1 MLCTIYSKTIRSN
14 KVKTS
19 ILDLEELLAR
29 FHNDEKRKGTVEAL
43 RAEGPTLPPSLHSR
57 YSQRLPLICPGLL
70 LRKRRNGETVT
81 TYNGVVLLEVCGLA
95 DSMEIEGVKR
105 RAAGWPTT
113 LAAFMGSSGRT
124 VKILVSGTLDDGTLP
139 RESDAIDRFHSRL
152 YEMSAQAYASVIGRP
167 LRAKQPKPDD
177 TFRWTYDPSPYLNL
191 KAAPLRIL
199 RSDILRSI
207 GLSVH
212 AKEAMEYDQDS
223 LQPSLAAEAFYR
235 RRFALAVNTA
245 KEQLT
250 AKASAKS
257 SITSK
262 ALLEGVA
269 LEALRLNIPQEEAVR
284 QSIYNPCFRGVGVEN
299 VRTIVESVFLE
310 NASQAGHNRHHA
322 AQELIFSLQEFL
334 KQRYD
339 LRFNELTNGV
349 EWRRNHSAS
358 FDFSPLD
365 ARVMNTMVQEAHESG
380 LGITDRDLRRYLGS
394 TRVRE
399 YNAASAFLHRVEGCW
414 DGHTDYIGV
423 LADRVPNSNPLWRDV
438 FHTWFLAMVAQWIGK
453 EPTSANSLVPL
464 LVGRPGCGK
473 SSFGRMLLPPELQ
486 EVGFRESLD
495 LSARNSGER
504 LLSEALLVGL
514 ESFDTVKEKK
524 LQTFLEVFLPKTQV
538 IGQRPYTHTLQRLP
552 RYASFIATANHTT
565 VMTSELAARRFVVAE
580 VGYSQSVDLKK
591 PIDYEKTYAQ
601 AVEELRAGIH
611 DYRLSPDMQAA
622 LEDYNSRYANART
635 EVLRFFDTF
644 ELKTIADDCTRRMKL
659 SDIADA
665 VRRQTGYSYS
675 DKSFNYLGRWL
686 TGEAKAQRVKK
697 TVSNGSPVYLLRA
710 RNK

>member
-19 ILDLEELLAR
+19 ILDLEELMAR
-29 FHNDEKRKGTVEAL
+29 FHNDEKRKETVEAL
-43 RAEGPTLPPSLHSR
+43 RAEEPALPPSLHSR
-57 YSQRLPLICPGLL
+57 YSQRLPLVCPGLL
-70 LRKRRNGETVT
+70 LRKRRNGELAT

-95 DSMEIEGVKR
+95 DSMEVERVKM

-113 LAAFMGSSGRT
+113 LAAFMGASGRT
-124 VKILVSGTLDDGTLP
+124 VKILVGGTLDDGTLP
-139 RESDAIDRFHSRL
+139 READAINRFHSLL

-167 LRAKQPKPDD
+167 LRAKQPKSGD
-177 TFRWTYDPSPYLNL
+177 TFRWTYDPAPYLNL
-191 KAAPLRIL
+191 QAAPLRIL
-199 RSDILRSI
+199 RSDVVRST
-207 GLSVH
+207 GLSIDEN
-212 AKEAMEYDQDS
+212 EAMEYGQDS
-223 LQPSLAAEAFYR
+223 LQPSPAAEAFYR

-245 KEQLT
+245 KEQLS
-250 AKASAKS
+250 ASAAAKS
-257 SITSK
+257 SITTK

-284 QSIYNPCFRGVGVEN
+284 QSMYNPCFREVGGED

-310 NASQAGHNRHHA
+310 NASQQGQNRHHA
-322 AQELIFSLQEFL
+322 AQELTFSLQEFL
-334 KQRYD
+334 RQRYD
-339 LRFNELTNGV
+339 LRYNELTNGV

-365 ARVMNTMVQEAHESG
+365 ARVMNTMVQEAHEVG
-380 LGITDRDLRRYLGS
+380 LGVTDRDLRRYLGS

-399 YNAASAFLHRVEGCW
+399 YHAARAFLRRVEGCW
-414 DGHTDYIGV
+414 DGRTDYIGA
-423 LADRVPNSNPLWRDV
+423 LADRVPNSNPLWREV
-438 FHTWFLAMVAQWIGK
+438 FHTWFLAMVAQWLGK
-453 EPTSANSLVPL
+453 EPASANSLVPL

-495 LSARNSGER
+495 FGARSGGER
-504 LLSEALLVGL
+504 LLADTLLVGL
-514 ESFDTVKEKK
+514 ESFDGVKEKN
-524 LQTFLEVFLPKTQV
+524 LQTFLEVLLPKTQV
-538 IGQRPYTHTLQRLP
+538 VGQRPYTRALQRLP
-552 RYASFIATANHTT
+552 RYASFIATASHTT
-565 VMTSELAARRFVVAE
+565 VMTSELASRRFVVAE
-580 VGYSQSVDLKK
+580 VGYGQSVDSKTQV
-591 PIDYEKTYAQ
+591 DYEQTYAQ
-601 AVEELRAGIH
+601 ALEELRTGTH
-611 DYRLSPDMQAA
+611 DYRLSPDLQAA

-644 ELKTIADDCTRRMKL
+644 ELKTIADDYTRRMKL